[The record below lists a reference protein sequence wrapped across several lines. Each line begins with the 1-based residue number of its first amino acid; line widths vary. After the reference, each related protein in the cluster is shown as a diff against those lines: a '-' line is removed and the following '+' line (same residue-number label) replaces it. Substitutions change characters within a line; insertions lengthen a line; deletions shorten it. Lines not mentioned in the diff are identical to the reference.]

1 MERLRELCNVIN
13 VNLDDDALERFKI
26 YMELVI
32 EWNEKINLTAI
43 TDREEFII
51 KHFYD
56 SITLLTCV
64 DIHRGAKIIDIGTG
78 AGFPGIPLKIVRP
91 DIQLTLLDSL
101 NKRIIFLRDTVM
113 PNLDLS
119 AEAVHGRAEDF
130 SKNAKYRE
138 KYDFAVSRAVANL
151 SALSE
156 YCLPFV
162 KKGGKFIS
170 MKGPDIQTEL
180 SSAKNAIEILG
191 GEVEKIKNL
200 TLPDKSGRSIVII
213 SKNKN
218 TPDKYPRRGV
228 KINKNPL

>member
-1 MERLRELCNVIN
+1 MERLRELCKDIDVQ
-13 VNLDDDALERFKI
+13 LDDIALERFEK
-26 YMELVI
+26 YMNLVI

-43 TDREEFII
+43 TDRQEFIV

-56 SITLLTCV
+56 SISLLSCA
-64 DIHRGAKIIDIGTG
+64 DIKKGAKVIDVGTG

-101 NKRIIFLRDTVM
+101 NKRIVFISDVVM
-113 PNLDLS
+113 PGIGLN

-130 SKNAKYRE
+130 SKQAKYRE

-156 YCLPFV
+156 YCIPFV
-162 KKGGKFIS
+162 KKGGEFIS
-170 MKGPDIQTEL
+170 MKGPDVHEEL
-180 SSAKNAIEILG
+180 SSAQNAVQVLG
-191 GEVEKIKNL
+191 GEVSEVKNL
-200 TLPDKSGRSIVII
+200 TLPDNGGRSIVII
-213 SKNKN
+213 KKVKN
-218 TPDKYPRRGV
+218 TPEKYPRRGV

>member
-1 MERLRELCNVIN
+1 MERLRELCKDIDVQ
-13 VNLDDDALERFKI
+13 LDDIALERFEK
-26 YMELVI
+26 YMNLVI

-43 TDREEFII
+43 TDRQEFIV

-56 SITLLTCV
+56 SILLLLCA
-64 DIHRGAKIIDIGTG
+64 DIKKGAKVIDVGTG

-101 NKRIIFLRDTVM
+101 NKRIVFISDVVM
-113 PNLDLS
+113 PGIGLN

-130 SKNAKYRE
+130 SKQAKYRE

-156 YCLPFV
+156 YCIPFV
-162 KKGGKFIS
+162 KKGGEFIS
-170 MKGPDIQTEL
+170 MKGPDVHEEL
-180 SSAKNAIEILG
+180 SSAQNAVQVLG
-191 GEVEKIKNL
+191 GEVSEVKNL
-200 TLPDKSGRSIVII
+200 TLPDNGGRSIVII
-213 SKNKN
+213 KKVKN
-218 TPDKYPRRGV
+218 TPEKYPRRGV

>member
-1 MERLRELCNVIN
+1 MERLRELCKDIDVQI
-13 VNLDDDALERFKI
+13 DDIALERFEK
-26 YMELVI
+26 YMNLVI

-43 TDREEFII
+43 TDRQEFIV

-56 SITLLTCV
+56 SISLLSCA
-64 DIHRGAKIIDIGTG
+64 DIKKGAKVIDVGTG

-101 NKRIIFLRDTVM
+101 NKRIVFISDVVM
-113 PNLDLS
+113 PGIGLN

-130 SKNAKYRE
+130 SKQAKYRE

-156 YCLPFV
+156 YCIPFV
-162 KKGGKFIS
+162 KKGGEFIS
-170 MKGPDIQTEL
+170 MKGPDVHEEL
-180 SSAKNAIEILG
+180 SSAQNAVQVLG
-191 GEVEKIKNL
+191 GEVSEVKNL
-200 TLPDKSGRSIVII
+200 SLPDNSGRSIVII
-213 SKNKN
+213 KKVKN
-218 TPDKYPRRGV
+218 TPEKYPRRGV

>member
-1 MERLRELCNVIN
+1 MERLRELCKDIDVQ
-13 VNLDDDALERFKI
+13 LDDIALERFEK
-26 YMELVI
+26 YMNLVI

-43 TDREEFII
+43 TDRQEFIV

-56 SITLLTCV
+56 SISLLSCA
-64 DIHRGAKIIDIGTG
+64 DIKKGAKVIDVGTG

-101 NKRIIFLRDTVM
+101 NKRIVFISDVVM
-113 PNLDLS
+113 PGIGLN

-130 SKNAKYRE
+130 SKQAKYRE

-156 YCLPFV
+156 YCIPFV
-162 KKGGKFIS
+162 KKGGEFIS
-170 MKGPDIQTEL
+170 MKGPDVHEEL
-180 SSAKNAIEILG
+180 SSAQNAVQVLG
-191 GEVEKIKNL
+191 GEVSEVKNL
-200 TLPDKSGRSIVII
+200 TLPDNSGRSIVII
-213 SKNKN
+213 KKVKN
-218 TPDKYPRRGV
+218 TPEKYPRRGV

>member
-1 MERLRELCNVIN
+1 MERLRELCKDIDVQ
-13 VNLDDDALERFKI
+13 LDDIALERFEK
-26 YMELVI
+26 YMNLVI

-43 TDREEFII
+43 TDRQEFIV

-56 SITLLTCV
+56 SILLLSCA
-64 DIHRGAKIIDIGTG
+64 DIKKGAKVIDVGTG

-101 NKRIIFLRDTVM
+101 NKRIVFISDVVM
-113 PNLDLS
+113 PGIGLN

-130 SKNAKYRE
+130 SKQAKYRE

-156 YCLPFV
+156 YCIPFV
-162 KKGGKFIS
+162 KKGGEFIS
-170 MKGPDIQTEL
+170 MKGPDVHEEL
-180 SSAKNAIEILG
+180 SSAQNAVQVLG
-191 GEVEKIKNL
+191 GEVSEVKNL
-200 TLPDKSGRSIVII
+200 TLPDNSGRSIVII
-213 SKNKN
+213 KKVKN
-218 TPDKYPRRGV
+218 TPEKYPRRGV

>member
-1 MERLRELCNVIN
+1 MERLRELCKDIDVQ
-13 VNLDDDALERFKI
+13 LDDIALERFEK
-26 YMELVI
+26 YMNLVI

-43 TDREEFII
+43 TDRQEFIV

-56 SITLLTCV
+56 SISLLSCA
-64 DIHRGAKIIDIGTG
+64 DIKKGAKVIDVGTG

-101 NKRIIFLRDTVM
+101 NKRIVFISDVVM
-113 PNLDLS
+113 PGIGLN

-130 SKNAKYRE
+130 SKQAKYRE

-156 YCLPFV
+156 YCIPFV
-162 KKGGKFIS
+162 KKGGEFIS
-170 MKGPDIQTEL
+170 MKGPDVHEEL
-180 SSAKNAIEILG
+180 SSAQNAVQVLG
-191 GEVEKIKNL
+191 GEVSEVKNL
-200 TLPDKSGRSIVII
+200 TLPYNSGRSIVII
-213 SKNKN
+213 KKVKN
-218 TPDKYPRRGV
+218 TPEKYPRRGV

>member
-1 MERLRELCNVIN
+1 MERLRELCKDIDVQI
-13 VNLDDDALERFKI
+13 DDIALERFEK
-26 YMELVI
+26 YMNLVI

-43 TDREEFII
+43 TDRQEFIV

-56 SITLLTCV
+56 SILLLSCA
-64 DIHRGAKIIDIGTG
+64 DIKKGAKVIDVGTG

-101 NKRIIFLRDTVM
+101 NKRIVFISDVVM
-113 PNLDLS
+113 PGIGLN

-130 SKNAKYRE
+130 SKQAKYRE

-156 YCLPFV
+156 YCIPFV
-162 KKGGKFIS
+162 KKGGEFIS
-170 MKGPDIQTEL
+170 MKGPDVHEEL
-180 SSAKNAIEILG
+180 SSAQNAVQVLG
-191 GEVEKIKNL
+191 GEVSEVKNL
-200 TLPDKSGRSIVII
+200 SLPDNSGRSIVII
-213 SKNKN
+213 KKVKN
-218 TPDKYPRRGV
+218 TPEKYPRRGV

>member
-1 MERLRELCNVIN
+1 MERLRELCKDIDVQ
-13 VNLDDDALERFKI
+13 LDDIALERFEK
-26 YMELVI
+26 YMNLVI

-43 TDREEFII
+43 TDRQEFIV

-56 SITLLTCV
+56 SISLLSCA
-64 DIHRGAKIIDIGTG
+64 DIKKGAKVIDVGTG

-101 NKRIIFLRDTVM
+101 NKRIVFISDVVM
-113 PNLDLS
+113 PGIGLN

-130 SKNAKYRE
+130 SKQAKYRE

-156 YCLPFV
+156 YCIPFV
-162 KKGGKFIS
+162 KKGGEFIS
-170 MKGPDIQTEL
+170 MKGPDVYEEL
-180 SSAKNAIEILG
+180 SSAQNAVQVLG
-191 GEVEKIKNL
+191 GEVSEVKNL
-200 TLPDKSGRSIVII
+200 TLPDNGGRSIVII
-213 SKNKN
+213 KKVKN
-218 TPDKYPRRGV
+218 TPEKYPRRGV